1 MLSSHLGR
9 SVPDAVNEYPT
20 QTRGC
25 GRKVAC
31 LVGKRSAPGFGQ
43 GGAFPLSLSFPESVS
58 RGFGGA
64 GLDGFRYLGVSSKR
78 GRGPSP
84 RHPARHICGRWVRA
98 ASSER
103 AVGAPTPPAGL
114 GHPRPPPPPHPP
126 LAAIFTCPV
135 SRGDST
141 RRRPPGPPP
150 PPPPSRASSWPS
162 LSL

>member
-9 SVPDAVNEYPT
+9 CGPAAVNEYST

-31 LVGKRSAPGFGQ
+31 LVGKRDTQGFGQ
-43 GGAFPLSLSFPESVS
+43 GGAFPPSLSFPESVT

-64 GLDGFRYLGVSSKR
+64 GLEGLRCLGVSSKR
-78 GRGPSP
+78 GRGPNP
-84 RHPARHICGRWVRA
+84 RQPARHICGRWVRA
-98 ASSER
+98 ASSEG
-103 AVGAPTPPAGL
+103 AVRAPTPPAGL
-114 GHPRPPPPPHPP
+114 GHLPPPHPP

-135 SRGDST
+135 SRGDLT

-150 PPPPSRASSWPS
+150 PPPRSRASSWPS